1 MRDSRKAS
9 SYVPQIY
16 KGFTEMEA
24 LIAVEDNILDK
35 AENEKKNLED
45 NQYVLTANEYG
56 IEQYEDMLDII
67 PNPAVET
74 LQFRRDRIINR
85 LSMTPP
91 FTFRFLKKK
100 LDEIIGVGKWKAYI
114 DFSTYT
120 LYVESSANNQIWFE
134 EILITM
140 TNLKPANIVF
150 INQPLIT
157 QGLVMSEE
165 ISYSTM
171 QYNYVLGVSWVL
183 GALPFLSYI
192 DKGAIKLSN
201 VSSLK
206 DDLFQ
211 DVATFTASD
220 IATVLLNDSLS
231 ISNFVT
237 KQASANIVDIEYNV
251 LASQIQTITNIK
263 LKNSSGDV
271 LSEAVVYVPLLEDVL
286 MKHTITVKEE
296 IEQ

>member
-1 MRDSRKAS
+1 MSDSRKAS

-16 KGFTEMEA
+16 KGFTEMED
-24 LIAVEDNILDK
+24 LIAVEDNILDE

-74 LQFRRDRIINR
+74 LQFRRDRIVNR

-134 EILITM
+134 EIIITM
-140 TNLKPANIVF
+140 SNLKPANIVF

-183 GALPFLSYI
+183 GAKPFLSYI

-201 VSSLK
+201 VSSLQSR
-206 DDLFQ
+206 LFN
-211 DVATFTASD
+211 DVADFTASD
-220 IATVLLNDSLS
+220 IASVLLNDSVV
-231 ISNFVT
+231 ISSFVT
-237 KQASANIVDIEYNV
+237 KQASANLVDIEYNV
-251 LASQIQTITNIK
+251 STSQVQSITNIK
-263 LKNSSGDV
+263 LKNSSGEV

-286 MKHTITVKEE
+286 MKHTITVKED
-296 IEQ
+296 I

>member
-1 MRDSRKAS
+1 MESLIVAEDS
-9 SYVPQIY
+9 
-16 KGFTEMEA
+16 
-24 LIAVEDNILDK
+24 ILDT
-35 AENEKKNLED
+35 AEVEKKNVEN
-45 NQYVLTANEYG
+45 NQFVITANEYG
-56 IEQYEDMLDII
+56 IEQYENMLGII
-67 PNPAVET
+67 PNPSTEP

-91 FTFRFLKKK
+91 FTFKFLKKK

-134 EILITM
+134 EIVITM
-140 TNLKPANIVF
+140 SNLKPANIVF

-165 ISYSTM
+165 ISYNTM

-183 GALPFLSYI
+183 GAKPFISYI

-201 VSSLK
+201 VSSLQSN
-206 DDLFQ
+206 LFN
-211 DVATFTASD
+211 DVADFTASD
-220 IATVLLNDSLS
+220 IASVLLNDSVA
-231 ISNFVT
+231 ISSFVT
-237 KQASANIVDIEYNV
+237 KQASANLVDIEYNV
-251 LASQIQTITNIK
+251 STSQVQSITNIK
-263 LKNSSGDV
+263 LKNSSGEV

-286 MKHTITVKEE
+286 MKHTITVKED
-296 IEQ
+296 I

>member
-1 MRDSRKAS
+1 MESLIVAEDS
-9 SYVPQIY
+9 
-16 KGFTEMEA
+16 
-24 LIAVEDNILDK
+24 ILDI
-35 AENEKKNLED
+35 AEAEKKNVEN
-45 NQYVLTANEYG
+45 NQFVITANEYG
-56 IEQYEDMLDII
+56 IEQYENMLGII
-67 PNPAVET
+67 PNPATEP
-74 LQFRRDRIINR
+74 LQFRRDRSINR

-134 EILITM
+134 EIIITM
-140 TNLKPANIVF
+140 SNLKPANIVF

-165 ISYSTM
+165 MSYSTM

-183 GALPFLSYI
+183 GAKPFLSYI

-201 VSSLK
+201 VSSLQSS
-206 DDLFQ
+206 LFN
-211 DVATFTASD
+211 DVADFTASD
-220 IATVLLNDSLS
+220 IASVLLNDSID
-231 ISNFVT
+231 ISSFVT
-237 KQASANIVDIEYNV
+237 KQASANLVDIEYNV
-251 LASQIQTITNIK
+251 STSQVQSITNIK
-263 LKNSSGDV
+263 LKNSSGEV

-286 MKHTITVKEE
+286 MKHTITVKED
-296 IEQ
+296 I

>member
-1 MRDSRKAS
+1 MSDSRKAS

-16 KGFTEMEA
+16 KGFTEMED
-24 LIAVEDNILDK
+24 LIAVEDNILDE

-56 IEQYEDMLDII
+56 IEQYENMLGII

-100 LDEIIGVGKWKAYI
+100 LDEIIGVEKWKAYI

>member
-1 MRDSRKAS
+1 MSDSRKAS

-16 KGFTEMEA
+16 KGFTEMED
-24 LIAVEDNILDK
+24 LIAVEDNILDA

-286 MKHTITVKEE
+286 MKHTITVKED
-296 IEQ
+296 I

>member
-1 MRDSRKAS
+1 MSDSRKAS

-16 KGFTEMEA
+16 KGFTEMED
-24 LIAVEDNILDK
+24 LIAVEDNILDA

-91 FTFRFLKKK
+91 FTFRLLKKK

-150 INQPLIT
+150 INHPLIT

-165 ISYSTM
+165 ISYGTM

-237 KQASANIVDIEYNV
+237 KQASANIVDIEYSV

-286 MKHTITVKEE
+286 MKHTITVKED
-296 IEQ
+296 I

>member
-1 MRDSRKAS
+1 MSDSRKAS

-16 KGFTEMEA
+16 KGFTEMED
-24 LIAVEDNILDK
+24 LIAVEDNILDE

-201 VSSLK
+201 VSSLQPG
-206 DDLFQ
+206 LFN
-211 DVATFTASD
+211 DVADFTASD
-220 IATVLLNDSLS
+220 IASVLLNDSVV
-231 ISNFVT
+231 ISSFVT
-237 KQASANIVDIEYNV
+237 KQASANLVDIEYNV
-251 LASQIQTITNIK
+251 STSQVQSITNIK
-263 LKNSSGDV
+263 LKNSYGDI

-286 MKHTITVKEE
+286 MKHTITVKED
-296 IEQ
+296 I

>member
-1 MRDSRKAS
+1 
-9 SYVPQIY
+9 
-16 KGFTEMEA
+16 MEA
-24 LIAVEDNILDK
+24 LISAEDVILDN
-35 AENEKKNLED
+35 AEIEKNNLQD
-45 NQYVLTANEYG
+45 NQFVLTANEYG
-56 IEQYEDMLDII
+56 IEQYENMLSII
-67 PNPAVET
+67 PNPSTET
-74 LQFRRDRIINR
+74 LEFRRDRIINR

-114 DFSTYT
+114 DFSNYT

-134 EILITM
+134 EIIITM
-140 TNLKPANIVF
+140 SNLKPANIVF

-157 QGLVMSEE
+157 QGLVLSEK

-183 GALPFLSYI
+183 GAKPFLSYI

-201 VSSLK
+201 VSSLQSG
-206 DDLFQ
+206 LFN
-211 DVATFTASD
+211 DVADFTASD
-220 IATVLLNDSLS
+220 IASVLINDSVT
-231 ISNFVT
+231 ITAFVT

-251 LASQIQTITNIK
+251 LTSQVQAITNIK
-263 LKNSSGDV
+263 LKNSLGEV
-271 LSEAVVYVPLLEDVL
+271 LSEAIVYVPLLEDVL

-296 IEQ
+296 IK

>member
-1 MRDSRKAS
+1 MDC
-9 SYVPQIY
+9 
-16 KGFTEMEA
+16 
-24 LIAVEDNILDK
+24 LITVEDSLLDN
-35 AENEKKNLED
+35 AEAEKTNLED
-45 NQYVLTANEYG
+45 NQFVLTANEYG
-56 IEQYEDMLDII
+56 IEQYESMLDII
-67 PNPAVET
+67 PNPET
-74 LQFRRDRIINR
+74 ESLQFRRDRIINR

-100 LDEIIGVGKWKAYI
+100 LDGIIGVGRWNAYL

-120 LYVESSANNQIWFE
+120 LYVESSASNQVWFE
-134 EILITM
+134 EIIITM
-140 TNLKPANIVF
+140 NNLKPANIVF

-206 DDLFQ
+206 DDLFE

-220 IATVLLNDSLS
+220 IASVTLNDSVV
-231 ISNFVT
+231 ISSFVT
-237 KQASANIVDIEYNV
+237 KQASSNVVEIEYNV
-251 LASQIQTITNIK
+251 LTSQVTTITNIK
-263 LKNSSGDV
+263 LKNSSGDT

-296 IEQ
+296 NS

>member
-1 MRDSRKAS
+1 MDC
-9 SYVPQIY
+9 
-16 KGFTEMEA
+16 
-24 LIAVEDNILDK
+24 LITVEDSIMDN
-35 AENEKKNLED
+35 AEAEKTNLED
-45 NQYVLTANEYG
+45 NQFVLTANEYG
-56 IEQYEDMLDII
+56 IEQYESMLDII
-67 PNPAVET
+67 PNPET
-74 LQFRRDRIINR
+74 ESLQFRRDRIINR

-100 LDEIIGVGKWKAYI
+100 LDGIIGVGRWNAYL

-120 LYVESSANNQIWFE
+120 LYVESSASNQVWFE
-134 EILITM
+134 EIIITM
-140 TNLKPANIVF
+140 NNLKPANIVF
-150 INQPLIT
+150 INEPLIT

-206 DDLFQ
+206 DDLFE

-220 IATVLLNDSLS
+220 IASVTLNDSVV
-231 ISNFVT
+231 ISSFVT
-237 KQASANIVDIEYNV
+237 KQASSNVVEIEYNV
-251 LASQIQTITNIK
+251 LTSQVTTITNIK
-263 LKNSSGDV
+263 LKNSSGDT

-296 IEQ
+296 NS